1 VHGDFYP
8 GNCLWLTPP
17 THTWSESTSAV
28 RLLDWEMCGI
38 GSGPQ
43 YLGQYMLSNMEP
55 KERRTH
61 EGSLVQAYHAVLQ
74 KLGVAVSWDCVWEEY
89 HVGGLERWL
98 WFLVYF
104 LGQAH
109 NPNLA
114 GWAQFFHDQMASFLH
129 DHALTVD
136 DITQV
141 RP

>member
-1 VHGDFYP
+1 M
-8 GNCLWLTPP
+8 
-17 THTWSESTSAV
+17 

-43 YLGQYMLSNMEP
+43 DLGQYMLSNMDP

-61 EGSLVQAYHAVLQ
+61 EGSLVQAYHAALQ
-74 KLGVAVSWDCVWEEY
+74 KLGVTVSWDYVWEEY
-89 HVGGLERWL
+89 RVGGLERWL

-114 GWAQFFHDQMASFLH
+114 GWAQFFHDQMAYFLH
-129 DHALTVD
+129 DHALTAD
-136 DITQV
+136 EITQV
-141 RP
+141 RPKKASV